1 MRSMVVIVVVV
12 AVVPM
17 VVDTLTSLCW
27 VWTTTLH
34 ETDPSSA
41 MVVAVTTRWMSVR
54 QKEWNRTMV
63 LPSIGSIPFLP
74 PERLVPWEWLVV
86 VVAIVLRRRQFV

>member
-1 MRSMVVIVVVV
+1 MVVIAVVVV
-12 AVVPM
+12 VPM
-17 VVDTLTSLCW
+17 VVVVDTLTSLCW
-27 VWTTTLH
+27 VWITTIH

-74 PERLVPWEWLVV
+74 LERLVPWEWLVV
-86 VVAIVLRRRQFV
+86 VVVAIVLRQRQFV